1 MMKMMMILLLI
12 ILFEENSIKRKYSKL
27 TKNLPVKSLC
37 EDDFD
42 NEKDSYEE
50 NDDIH
55 LIIKKQPQIELKSL
69 KIPDMKI
76 KSNSCFAITGNT
88 FKIIHKLSLRYLN
101 NPISEIKNIM
111 KYLF

>member
-42 NEKDSYEE
+42 SEKDSYEE

-76 KSNSCFAITGNT
+76 KSNSCFAITGTT
-88 FKIIHKLSLRYLN
+88 FKIYNSNDRRWNK
-101 NPISEIKNIM
+101 
-111 KYLF
+111 